1 MIYNNIINQ
10 KMNRILKIN
19 NKRNFN
25 ANYFL

>member
-1 MIYNNIINQ
+1 MIYNNIINR
-10 KMNRILKIN
+10 KMNRIFKIN